1 MDFLKWSRHR
11 FWIKISHFID
21 KTTMQFPITVL
32 LLPILFY
39 DWHWLAI
46 IPLAITIDLSIHASM
61 FLHQHYFSYKK
72 LKESMGKCLNG
83 NLEFIET
90 PLIDHLK
97 QVVKLAFSRDRM
109 IKYFAPDIKVIKS
122 DKIKYKFTTI
132 PDLTGTSIVVVRKR
146 FNENEIRDIVL
157 LAHEFGHVTHSLLR
171 YERYMIPAVSFI
183 YQTVLLVYA
192 LLFGGWTLFLLL
204 LPINGFLTWKNI
216 NEFESRIEI
225 NADTLALQYIETLW
239 NAEAMHTA
247 ASYLIRLRIESSS
260 KMKRG
265 MAQFAVDNCIFVLS
279 SFISPS
285 DRMSLI
291 NASNERS
298 RIFEGDE
305 SLDHRTKVDKL
316 SNELL
321 IRNNLQISPI
331 RESSLN
337 PPLVMDAKSGF
348 SIILYITS
356 LVTAILSLTCVLK
369 EVQYNWGWIPILV
382 SIILAL
388 ILLVTYQ
395 RISTIIWNKKTK
407 MQAQIGL

>member
-11 FWIKISHFID
+11 FWIKVSHFID

-32 LLPILFY
+32 LLPILFF

-46 IPLAITIDLSIHASM
+46 IPFAITIDLSIHASM

-72 LKESMGKCLNG
+72 LKESMSKCLNG
-83 NLEFIET
+83 NLEFIDS

-97 QVVKLAFSRDRM
+97 QVVELAFSHDRM
-109 IKYFAPDIKVIKS
+109 IKHFAPNIKVIKS
-122 DKIKYKFTTI
+122 DKIRYKFTTI

-171 YERYMIPAVSFI
+171 YERFMIPTVAFI
-183 YQTVLLVYA
+183 YQIILLVYA
-192 LLFGGWTLFLLL
+192 LLFGNWTLFFIL
-204 LPINGFLTWKNI
+204 LPINGFLAWKNI

-225 NADTLALQYIETLW
+225 NADTLALQYIETLC

-279 SFISPS
+279 SFITPS

-291 NASNERS
+291 EASNERS
-298 RIFEGDE
+298 RTFESDD
-305 SLDHRTKVDKL
+305 SLDHKTKVDKL

-321 IRNNLQISPI
+321 IRNNLQNTPI

-337 PPLVMDAKSGF
+337 PPIVMDSRSGF
-348 SIILYITS
+348 SLILYISS
-356 LVTAILSLTCVLK
+356 LTTAMLSLTSILK
-369 EVQYNWGWIPILV
+369 DVQYNWGWMPIWIFLLLI
-382 SIILAL
+382 IILT
-388 ILLVTYQ
+388 VTYQ
-395 RISTIIWNKKTK
+395 KISLIIWNKKTK
-407 MQAQIGL
+407 LQSQIGL

>member
-72 LKESMGKCLNG
+72 LKESMDKCLNG

-356 LVTAILSLTCVLK
+356 LVTAIISLTCVLK

-395 RISTIIWNKKTK
+395 RLSTIIWNKKTK